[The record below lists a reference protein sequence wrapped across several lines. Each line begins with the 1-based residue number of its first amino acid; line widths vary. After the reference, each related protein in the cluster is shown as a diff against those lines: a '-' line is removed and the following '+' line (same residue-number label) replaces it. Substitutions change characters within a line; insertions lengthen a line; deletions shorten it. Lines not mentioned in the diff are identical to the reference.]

1 MTNQDS
7 LLTACRCRI
16 NRLEWFRHVFFFFAK
31 RQIKMGLV
39 QPKKFGCGPIFEENS
54 TFWKK
59 RTENMF
65 VQTELDLFG

>member
-1 MTNQDS
+1 
-7 LLTACRCRI
+7 
-16 NRLEWFRHVFFFFAK
+16 
-31 RQIKMGLV
+31 MGLV